1 MKDIAIRAL
10 KTFVQAFLGILI
22 PEIILILNNQEMWSD
37 WKAVII
43 PFVASGLAA
52 GISAVWNMILNKSN
66 KTDTI
71 ENEEA

>member
-1 MKDIAIRAL
+1 MKDITIRAL

-22 PEIILILNNQEMWSD
+22 PEVILILNNQEMWSD

-43 PFVASGLAA
+43 PFVASGCAA
-52 GISAVWNMILNKSN
+52 GISAVWNMVLG
-66 KTDTI
+66 KTSAKGI

>member
-22 PEIILILNNQEMWSD
+22 PEVILILNNQEMWSD
-37 WKAVII
+37 WKAVLI
-43 PFVASGLAA
+43 PFVASGCAA
-52 GISAVWNMILNKSN
+52 GISAVWNMILG
-66 KTDTI
+66 KTNTKGI

>member
-43 PFVASGLAA
+43 PFVASGCAA
-52 GISAVWNMILNKSN
+52 GISAVWNMVLG
-66 KTDTI
+66 KTTKGI

>member
-22 PEIILILNNQEMWSD
+22 PEVILILNNQEMWSD

-43 PFVASGLAA
+43 PFVASGCAA
-52 GISAVWNMILNKSN
+52 GISAVWNMVLG
-66 KTDTI
+66 KTTKGI

>member
-1 MKDIAIRAL
+1 MKDITIRAL

-22 PEIILILNNQEMWSD
+22 PEVILILNNQEMWSD

-43 PFVASGLAA
+43 PFVASGCAA
-52 GISAVWNMILNKSN
+52 GISAVWNMVLG
-66 KTDTI
+66 KTTKGI

>member
-1 MKDIAIRAL
+1 MKDIVIRAL

-43 PFVASGLAA
+43 PFAASGCAA
-52 GISAVWNMILNKSN
+52 GISAVWNMVLG
-66 KTDTI
+66 KTTKGI